1 MIPWLLVVL
10 AGLFE
15 IAFATA
21 LKASHNFTRL
31 VPTVTFIVCSVI
43 SLGLLSVA
51 VRTLP
56 IGSAYAV
63 WTGIGAAGTALI
75 GMFVLGEPKRA
86 LRILSIAAIVV
97 GVVGLQ
103 ATGSGH

>member
-1 MIPWLLVVL
+1 MIAWSLVVV

-21 LKASHNFTRL
+21 LKASANFTRV
-31 VPTVTFIVCSVI
+31 VPTITFIVCSVI

-51 VRTLP
+51 VRSLP

-63 WTGIGAAGTALI
+63 WTGVGAAGTALI

-86 LRILSIAAIVV
+86 IRILSIAAIVV

-103 ATGSGH
+103 LTGSGH